1 MRIACSGLMFLLAL
15 PLGSVAAQ
23 QQEPPQQQQEDS
35 LAEAARRAREQKK
48 DQAKPAKVWDND
60 NVPAAGRTVN
70 VVGHSEEA
78 GGEATNQQ
86 AGAENAAG
94 AETANPE
101 NKPPQDSAAAQAELS
116 SAKDRLQT
124 LKADLDVLQ
133 RKYAL
138 DSQTYLSNPN
148 PPEVKSGADSLADEQ
163 TQIAAKQQEVEDQ
176 QKKVDELN
184 EKLKESTPSS
194 NPPPSNQN

>member
-1 MRIACSGLMFLLAL
+1 MRIACSGLMLLLSL
-15 PLGSVAAQ
+15 PLGSLAAQ
-23 QQEPPQQQQEDS
+23 QQEPSQQQQEDS

-60 NVPAAGRTVN
+60 NVSKAGGAVN
-70 VVGHSEEA
+70 VVGQSTEA
-78 GGEATNQQ
+78 GSEAANQQ
-86 AGAENAAG
+86 PGAENPSG
-94 AETANPE
+94 AEAANPE
-101 NKPPQDSAAAQAELS
+101 NKPPQDSAATQAELS
-116 SAKDRLQT
+116 SAKERLQS

-148 PPEVKSGADSLADEQ
+148 DPASKSGAEALKDQ
-163 TQIAAKQQEVEDQ
+163 QFQIAEKQQEVEDQ

-184 EKLKESTPSS
+184 QKLKDSAPSAT
-194 NPPPSNQN
+194 PPPSNQN